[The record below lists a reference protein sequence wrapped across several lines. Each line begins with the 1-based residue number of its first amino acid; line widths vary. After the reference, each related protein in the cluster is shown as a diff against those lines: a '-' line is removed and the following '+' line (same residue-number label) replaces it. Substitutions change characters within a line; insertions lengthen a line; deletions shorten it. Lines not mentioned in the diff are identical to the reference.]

1 MDVSKNPRQFLLDG
15 LQRFIVFA
23 RKLDGVRRIS
33 VLGSILTAK
42 PAPKDIDVLVV
53 VDDQIDLAPLANCS
67 RQLKGLVQSINRGA
81 DVFLADEQG
90 NYIGRICRWRNCGP
104 GIRMACKALN
114 CGRRSY
120 LYDDLAVI
128 TLNAELV
135 HHPPLTLWPTIEI
148 RCQLPKDVEDGI
160 AKMDI

>member
-1 MDVSKNPRQFLLDG
+1 M
-15 LQRFIVFA
+15 
-23 RKLDGVRRIS
+23 
-33 VLGSILTAK
+33 
-42 PAPKDIDVLVV
+42 
-53 VDDQIDLAPLANCS
+53 
-67 RQLKGLVQSINRGA
+67 
-81 DVFLADEQG
+81 FLADEQG